1 MQRPLYLIVFIE
13 QNNRGI
19 QSQEAV
25 GLALQSPNKLFMGM
39 AEKLV
44 SKASIEKARQSIF
57 DCPKMMLREGDGA

>member
-1 MQRPLYLIVFIE
+1 
-13 QNNRGI
+13 
-19 QSQEAV
+19 
-25 GLALQSPNKLFMGM
+25 MGM